1 MYSLILIFK
10 KGVCIKQFYLYNPIN
25 NFDVMDTSFLIALEA
40 GKIEYWK
47 DLTKIC
53 QSKIFSDSESV
64 SNIKVI
70 IKAFEVILGFLFKNF
85 TQFKSFSTKMR
96 RNFWL

>member
-1 MYSLILIFK
+1 
-10 KGVCIKQFYLYNPIN
+10 
-25 NFDVMDTSFLIALEA
+25 MDTSFLIALEA

-70 IKAFEVILGFLFKNF
+70 IKAFEVFKFYTKKFNE
-85 TQFKSFSTKMR
+85 KSYTI
-96 RNFWL
+96 